1 MSPVAF
7 ESNDN
12 INASA
17 FFPDCPQTAPKTAP
31 YHGQTPVFDGVIR
44 NFTSQTGNP
53 QSENCLG
60 LNVWVKN
67 SSGKKAVLVWFHGG
81 SE

>member
-17 FFPDCPQTAPKTAP
+17 FFPGCPQTAPKTAP
-31 YHGQTPVFDGVIR
+31 HPGQTPVFDNIIR
-44 NFTSQTGNP
+44 NFTSQAGNA
-53 QSENCLG
+53 QSENYLG
-60 LNVWVKN
+60 LNVGARN
-67 SSGKKAVLVWFHGG
+67 RSGKRAFSWFRGG